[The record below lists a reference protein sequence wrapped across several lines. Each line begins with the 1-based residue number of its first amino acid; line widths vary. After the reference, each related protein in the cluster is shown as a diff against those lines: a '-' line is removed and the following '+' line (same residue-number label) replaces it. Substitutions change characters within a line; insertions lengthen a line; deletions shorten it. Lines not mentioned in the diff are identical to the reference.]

1 MLYIYC
7 LYIVYIV
14 YILYIYIYIYCIY
27 VMHIYI
33 YILHLYQCKIDYNKL
48 FKSAQCLD
56 FVREQITD

>member
-14 YILYIYIYIYCIY
+14 YILYIYIYCIY

-48 FKSAQCLD
+48 FKSAQCPD
-56 FVREQITD
+56 FVRAQITD